1 MKAAN
6 DTTKAINQGFALG
19 VHADVELE
27 ELGAVL
33 TVFLQL
39 RNDYFRFYCTKQTV
53 DNGFCRH
60 SVRQILFVWE

>member
-53 DNGFCRH
+53 DNGF
-60 SVRQILFVWE
+60 